1 MNGYGQDQERYLCG
15 VEVAGEFGEPQKDSQ
30 VACSQSY
37 SLNSSFQHQDL
48 SCPGAGENMEP
59 QLTGYLAQTALLPTA
74 TAVIALENSHVTAN
88 GAVASPS
95 CPSTSDPLSSEGVG
109 GSPSLC
115 TLHVEV
121 CQRPD
126 STLRCTRLK
135 ELVLSML
142 RQRGTAFGELLLQ
155 DFEDPVVK
163 EHVQSVAITDVPQ
176 ELKVRARQPVD
187 WWLSTVLF

>member
-1 MNGYGQDQERYLCG
+1 MNYGQDQEHYLCG
-15 VEVAGEFGEPQKDSQ
+15 VEVAGEPHKDSP
-30 VACSQSY
+30 ASCSQPL
-37 SLNSSFQHQDL
+37 SLNSSFQQQDL
-48 SCPGAGENMEP
+48 PHPGAQVDLEP
-59 QLTGYLAQTALLPTA
+59 AQFPGDLAQTALLPTA
-74 TAVIALENSHVTAN
+74 MMVMENSHITSSDRAI
-88 GAVASPS
+88 APPT
-95 CPSTSDPLSSEGVG
+95 CPSMSDTQSSEIIRVRGQ
-109 GSPSLC
+109 SPGLC

-155 DFEDPVVK
+155 DFEDPVVN

-176 ELKVRARQPVD
+176 ELKVRD
-187 WWLSTVLF
+187 WRL